1 MSGYWRNDDKI
12 KVSQTQVAITST
24 NGRSYTGTAGQSG
37 RRVDFEIPSTVKF
50 MDGKNSYLNFD
61 VKLAIGAIPTRLQLD
76 PTIGGQSLIKNIRI
90 DIRIQKPKPPNES
103 VKGRLS
109 SNHG

>member
-12 KVSQTQVAITST
+12 KVSQTQVAVTST

-76 PTIGGQSLIKNIRI
+76 PTIGGQAWDTRYICI
-90 DIRIQKPKPPNES
+90 
-103 VKGRLS
+103 
-109 SNHG
+109 